1 MRVYRD
7 FVRQMFADEFHQA
20 VFHDNAK
27 ALFKL

>member
-1 MRVYRD
+1 MRAYRD
-7 FVRQMFADEFHQA
+7 FVREMFPAEFHQA